1 VLSSKEQ
8 MEIIKGALAE
18 DYRGP
23 IYKLIEQ
30 ATINKQAAAAQEE
43 QQSEQRET
51 GGLVK
56 SYESQPPSLENL
68 PTGDKIG
75 KSEMLED
82 ASRYDEG
89 GLKGIGSGVFNSDGD
104 VVSRVSKGAYQHR
117 RVAKSVYASLDF
129 QDAALEYGRQLLPK
143 NWFDGKSASQA
154 AYNELVPI
162 NIRMTMEDA
171 QDNMLFN
178 KDNPIGKFSPLS
190 YLPRKIQTRLGYK
203 KPITEKDLSK
213 GELELLTKI
222 VEKRKEQTDSRTE
235 GDADLNNRIL
245 DYSDYGKNLSI
256 QNTNLYDKITNPN
269 LILKTTIGYGNVEET
284 DTGYTLT
291 DTFDFNQ
298 NLKAEK
304 MMEDGLIADNPYNQL
319 RWTVAPKYLSKGGEG
334 IPVAINIDKQPE
346 VSMREG
352 GFIDRKVLYSK
363 VNDKKITKR
372 KRKK

>member
-1 VLSSKEQ
+1 

>member
-1 VLSSKEQ
+1 

-30 ATINKQAAAAQEE
+30 ATINKQAAAAQQE
-43 QQSEQRET
+43 QQSQQRET

-75 KSEMLED
+75 KYEMLED

-89 GLKGIGSGVFNSDGD
+89 GLKGIGSGVFDDDGD
-104 VVSRVSKGAYQHR
+104 VVSRISKGAYQHR
-117 RVAKSVYASLDF
+117 PVAKSVYASLDVK
-129 QDAALEYGRQLLPK
+129 DAALEYVNQKINPMK
-143 NWFDGKSASQA
+143 WFDGKSAKKA
-154 AYNELVPI
+154 AYNELVPL
-162 NIRMTMEDA
+162 NIRTTMEDA

-178 KDNPIGKFSPLS
+178 KDNPIGKYSPLS
-190 YLPRKIQTRLGYK
+190 YLPKKIQTFLGYK
-203 KPITEKDLSK
+203 TPITEKDLSK
-213 GELELLTKI
+213 GELELLTEI
-222 VEKRKEQTDSRTE
+222 VEKRKEQTDSRTD
-235 GDADLNNRIL
+235 GDVNLNSKIL
-245 DYSDYGKNLSI
+245 DYSDYGKDISI

-304 MMEDGLIADNPYNQL
+304 MMEDGLIDDNPYNQL

-363 VNDKKITKR
+363 VNNKKITKR